1 MVQVAGLAI
10 EQCWIVMIIT
20 RVPKIGVDWNWRT
33 LSGVKDLIRRE
44 EDCPWV
50 GEANSGALGRAR
62 RRQEWAQA
70 AMRRREAGRQA
81 VGL

>member
-33 LSGVKDLIRRE
+33 SSGGKDLIRRE
-44 EDCPWV
+44 EDCP
-50 GEANSGALGRAR
+50 
-62 RRQEWAQA
+62 
-70 AMRRREAGRQA
+70 
-81 VGL
+81 